1 VAAGQQPLPRIT
13 LRINLLNRADE
24 VQLVQ
29 RCKNNDAVAQRMIY
43 NMYVEDMMILC
54 LRYIRNAEDAK
65 ETLMDGFL
73 SFFKNIERFEYRG
86 AGSTKAWLKK
96 IVVNQCLM
104 RLRKAV
110 NPETAYEENVHD
122 VAEDDG
128 SIFGKLAAKDILELL
143 QTLPDGYRTVFN
155 LYVFEDMGH
164 KEIGELLGISENTSK
179 SQLHRARTMMKT
191 KIETNG
197 I

>member
-1 VAAGQQPLPRIT
+1 MAAGQQPLPRIT
-13 LRINLLNRADE
+13 LRINLSNKADE
-24 VQLVQ
+24 AQLVR
-29 RCKNNDAVAQRMIY
+29 RCKSNDAVAQRIVY

-54 LRYIRNAEDAK
+54 LRYIRSVEDAK

-73 SFFKNIERFEYRG
+73 SFFKNMGSFEYRG
-86 AGSTKAWLKK
+86 EGSMKAWLKK
-96 IVVNQCLM
+96 IMVNQCLM

-110 NPETAYEENVHD
+110 SPETAYDETVHD

-128 SIFGKLAAKDILELL
+128 NIFCKLAAKDILELL

-164 KEIGELLGISENTSK
+164 KEIGALLGISENTSK
-179 SQLHRARTMMKT
+179 SQLHRARTMMKV
-191 KIETNG
+191 KIENNG
-197 I
+197 R